1 MGKWGNGEMGRWEDG
16 KMGRWEDGKMGRWGD
31 GEMGKW
37 GNGEMGRWGD
47 EIKNVNSSTG
57 RRGLSAANLKPKP
70 LKHKTMNLI
79 SKIMMYVSQIIGL
92 VATVRGFNEV
102 RKMRNNPELK
112 KAREMMKQQ
121 EIQVNQT
128 AVHD

>member
-1 MGKWGNGEMGRWEDG
+1 M
-16 KMGRWEDGKMGRWGD
+16 
-31 GEMGKW
+31 

-47 EIKNVNSSTG
+47 GKMGKWENGKMGNREMGKCGDETKNANSSTG
-57 RRGLSAANLKPKP
+57 RSGLSATNFKPKP

-92 VATVRGFNEV
+92 VATVRGFNEM